1 MLWSINASRQRAPA
15 PRATAAI
22 LGLFAVAALCGCATG
37 PRQGDLA
44 SGRAASQVPIS
55 VSCTL
60 TVATAEPC
68 RAEAER
74 QCGGAARLLNITMAE
89 ALPRPMANQGAAGQR
104 VYQASYECRR

>member
-1 MLWSINASRQRAPA
+1 MMWSINASRRRAPA
-15 PRATAAI
+15 SRASAAI
-22 LGLFAVAALCGCATG
+22 LALAAFAALCSCATG
-37 PRQGDLA
+37 QRQGELA

-68 RAEAER
+68 RGEAER
-74 QCGGAARLLNITMAE
+74 QCGGAARLLNVTMAV